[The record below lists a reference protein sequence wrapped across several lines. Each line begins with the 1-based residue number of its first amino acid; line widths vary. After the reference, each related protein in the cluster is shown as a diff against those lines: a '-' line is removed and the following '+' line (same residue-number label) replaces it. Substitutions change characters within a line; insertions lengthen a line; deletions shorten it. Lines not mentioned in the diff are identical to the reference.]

1 MSKPSHTDGRRQYEG
16 IINTSPLLTHLRMD
30 YGIAVQPSADGC
42 SSDLR
47 SPPTSSRLYSPQ
59 PVCFLAV
66 ALFGCVFRM
75 HLRQIDESLS
85 NCSETLAAS
94 QLPLM

>member
-47 SPPTSSRLYSPQ
+47 SPPTSSLLST
-59 PVCFLAV
+59 AS
-66 ALFGCVFRM
+66 LFSGSCLVWLCV
-75 HLRQIDESLS
+75 QDA
-85 NCSETLAAS
+85 LAAN
-94 QLPLM
+94 